1 MSDPRHA
8 SIYQLLRH
16 SPLCHGLAAD
26 ELHRIADALRS
37 VDYAAGAVVARQG
50 EPGRSMFLVS
60 QGRVRVTLSRDHE
73 PPRLLAYLGR
83 GDHFGD
89 MALLGDKV
97 RPATIT
103 AVVDSELLELDQERF
118 DQLLVSVPGLAA
130 NLSRALVLRLRQE
143 MTRRRRRERPTIVGL
158 VNTTARTQGL
168 IRHLAT
174 ALAARGESFEV
185 LTDRV
190 EKWPS
195 ESGYFIERIPSAPTA
210 GERAARVR
218 ARIEQVIG
226 HQGRVLL
233 DLTQQSSPSE
243 LALLLAPCEEVWWL
257 VDSRFS
263 QSAVE
268 RLQTLLD
275 TAPHL
280 GPRIHWVWIL
290 HRDERFA
297 PYLRTPPVIAPID
310 FKITLEDAAEQASW
324 RQRQGVERLVRH
336 LRGTRLGIALGGG
349 GARGLAHLGVLRALD
364 HEGIHF
370 DLVAGTSSG
379 ALMGL
384 AYCGG
389 WRPDTAMESLRTA
402 LTPARLFRLLPGG
415 MRWYLWSKYR
425 RMAWDLMLRPYLH
438 DTRLEQLQVPL
449 LVLAVDLIS
458 GAQVVRER
466 GDAVHAVMESINL
479 PYFSKPILR
488 DGMALVDGGVLNNLP
503 VDVLPER
510 GADFV
515 VGVDV
520 VSKLP
525 PDFAGTPE
533 HPRRAGVLETLL
545 RVTEVQALGVTSLR
559 AHALDL
565 LIAPDTSDYEFADF
579 TQARQLAE
587 VGECAARSVLPKLKE
602 LIGQLEADATR
613 ALTK

>member
-16 SPLCHGLAAD
+16 SPLCHGLVAD
-26 ELHRIADALRS
+26 ELHRIADALRG
-37 VDYAAGAVVARQG
+37 VPYAAGAVVARQG

-60 QGRVRVTLSRDHE
+60 RGRVRVTLARDHE

-89 MALLGDKV
+89 MALLGDHV

-118 DQLLVSVPGLAA
+118 DQLLVSVPGFAA

-168 IRHLAT
+168 IRHLT
-174 ALAARGESFEV
+174 KALVSRGESIEV
-185 LTDRV
+185 LTDRP

-195 ESGYFIERIPSAPTA
+195 EGGYLIERIPAAPTA
-210 GERAARVR
+210 AERAARVR

-226 HQGRVLL
+226 HQVRILL

-243 LALLLAPCEEVWWL
+243 LALLLSPCEEVWWL

-263 QSAVE
+263 EGAVE
-268 RLQTLLD
+268 RLQGVID

-280 GPRIHWVWIL
+280 APRIHWVWIL

-297 PYLRTPPVIAPID
+297 PRLSAPLAIGSID
-310 FKITLEDAAEQASW
+310 FKITLEDEAERASW

-389 WRPDTAMESLRTA
+389 WRPDTALESLRTA

-425 RMAWDLMLRPYLH
+425 RLAWDIMLRPYLG
-438 DTRLEQLQVPL
+438 DTCLEQLPVPL
-449 LVLAVDLIS
+449 FVMAVDLIG

-479 PYFSKPILR
+479 PYFARPILR

-503 VDVLPER
+503 VDVLPEK

-525 PDFAGTPE
+525 PDFAGTADK
-533 HPRRAGVLETLL
+533 PRRPGVLETLL

-565 LIAPDTSDYEFADF
+565 LIAPDTSAFEFADF
-579 TQARQLAE
+579 TQARALAE
-587 VGECAARSVLPKLKE
+587 VGERAAHDILPKLKE
-602 LIGQLEADATR
+602 LIGELEADATR